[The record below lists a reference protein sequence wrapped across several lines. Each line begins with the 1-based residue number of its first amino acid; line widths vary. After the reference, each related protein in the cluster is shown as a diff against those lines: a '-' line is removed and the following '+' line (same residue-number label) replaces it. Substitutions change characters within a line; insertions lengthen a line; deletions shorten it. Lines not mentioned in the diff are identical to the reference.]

1 MDNVLLIEDDYI
13 EQLKFEKVC
22 KKHFPEINVVIKS
35 NGDEAGV
42 YIDEHPYSFDL
53 MILDLNMPRVSGV
66 EFLTTHR
73 SKISGEIVVITS
85 SSNQSDIDAVKSLNV
100 LGYFIKP
107 LHLEHYEHLMVNILT
122 FITKNRLK

>member
-1 MDNVLLIEDDYI
+1 MNNVLLIEDDYI
-13 EQLKFEKVC
+13 EQLKFERVC
-22 KKHFPEINVVIKS
+22 KKHFPEIKIVIKS
-35 NGDEAGV
+35 NGDEAGL
-42 YIDEHPYSFDL
+42 YMDKHPDSFDL

-66 EFLTTHR
+66 EFLKMHR
-73 SKISGEIVVITS
+73 SQISGKIIVITS

-122 FITKNRLK
+122 FILKNQLK